1 MSTAQPPTT
10 TPVYPDRSTGLML
23 FGIVQVLL
31 GCICW
36 LIGLMM
42 VALPLLGPTAKAP
55 QGPAMNTQMMI
66 PGMVIY
72 LLLAVAFVWL
82 GIGSLRARR
91 WAWTLTIVLSW
102 MWLVMG
108 VVMFVSFVFLAGPM
122 MRASMEQ
129 QTKMPPQALMMMQ
142 VISGAFTACIYIL
155 LPALFLLFYHRASVR
170 ATCQRRDP
178 KIPWTDRCPMP
189 VLVLS
194 ITMALSVVLM
204 SSVVAYGCVMP
215 LFGVFISGAVGAVV
229 VLLMALVMAYLA
241 WGTYRLQMAAW
252 WGTLLV
258 WIAGTVN
265 MAITSSRA
273 GLMEMYEKMGMP
285 AAQLEMMRKSGV
297 VETMSH
303 WGPWIGILGGIAW
316 LGYLL
321 YVRRY
326 FVRSA
331 EGTTGTPRN
340 E

>member
-10 TPVYPDRSTGLML
+10 TPVYPDRSTRLML
-23 FGIVQVLL
+23 FGVLQVLL
-31 GCICW
+31 GCIC
-36 LIGLMM
+36 GLMAVMM
-42 VALPLLGPTAKAP
+42 VVFSSLGPMPKTP
-55 QGPAMNTQMMI
+55 QGPAMNAQMMI
-66 PGMVIY
+66 PGMVFY
-72 LLLAVAFVWL
+72 FLLAVALIWL
-82 GIGSLRARR
+82 GIGLIRARR

-102 MWLVMG
+102 MWLVIG
-108 VVMFVSFVFLAGPM
+108 VVSFVSFLFVAGPM
-122 MRASMEQ
+122 MSASIAQ
-129 QTKMPPQALMMMQ
+129 QGKIPPEAIMAMRI
-142 VISGAFTACIYIL
+142 VSGAVLACIYIL
-155 LPALFLLFYHRASVR
+155 LPAVFLVFCHHESVR

-194 ITMALSVVLM
+194 ILMALSVVSM
-204 SSVVAYGCVMP
+204 FSVLAYGCVMP
-215 LFGVFISGAVGAVV
+215 LFGVFISGAAGAVV

-252 WGTLLV
+252 WGTLLL

-265 MAITSSRA
+265 MAVTFSQA

-303 WGPWIGILGGIAW
+303 WGPWMGILGGIAW

-326 FVRSA
+326 FVRSGEA
-331 EGTTGTPRN
+331 TTGTPRN